1 MNFVSLA
8 FIIFLISTFII
19 YFITPKKYEW
29 IVLLIASF
37 IFYIWANW
45 YFALYLLASI
55 IVTYTAAILIAKYD
69 DEKKKNWILA
79 ASIFINI
86 GILFVVKY
94 LNFTIATAVGVLN
107 KFSLDVVFNG
117 LNILLPIGLS
127 FYTFQS
133 IAYVVDV
140 KREMIEPQR
149 NIFKYALFVS
159 FFPQILQGPIGRY
172 ETLAPQ
178 LYEGHDFSYEN
189 FFKGAQR
196 IILGFFKK
204 IVVADFVG
212 LFVNT
217 VFANPDKAYG
227 FVGVFGAIGYA
238 IQLYADFSGFMDIA
252 IGTSKVLGIELD
264 ENFNTPYLSK
274 SIAEYWRRWHI
285 TLGAF
290 FRDYVYY
297 PILRTKT
304 SKKLLTLKNRKLGKN
319 IATLISLLITWA
331 LIGIWHGANWTYLLH
346 GLYYGVIISSSILL
360 EPIYKKVNDKIKIKD
375 NIKDIFRIIR
385 TFIIV
390 CFGYILFRSES
401 LQAFGTYLS
410 SMFSGSGF
418 YELQN
423 FKEVFNAEFELT
435 MFYVIQIVLTCCIWS
450 IQVHQFRLMQKED
463 FYALKVDVWKKKIV
477 FLSAIM
483 VITIIAAYILYN
495 SIGGHQVGFI
505 YYEF

>member
-8 FIIFLISTFII
+8 FIIFLIATFII

-55 IVTYTAAILIAKYD
+55 VVTYSAAILIAKYD

-94 LNFTIATAVGVLN
+94 LNFTITTAVGVLN
-107 KFSLDVVFNG
+107 KFSLDVAFNG

-140 KREMIEPQR
+140 KREMIEPQK

-290 FRDYVYY
+290 FRDYIYY

-319 IATLISLLITWA
+319 IATLISLLVTWA

-360 EPIYKKVNDKIKIKD
+360 EPFYKKVNDKIKIKD

-401 LQAFGTYLS
+401 LTAFGTYLS
-410 SMFSGSGF
+410 SMFSGSGI

-423 FKEVFNAEFELT
+423 FKEVYSTDFALNIL
-435 MFYVIQIVLTCCIWS
+435 YVTQLIISCSIWS
-450 IQVHQFRLMQKED
+450 IYVHQFRLMKKEE
-463 FYALKVDVWKKKIV
+463 FLSLKVEAWRKKMI
-477 FLSAIM
+477 LLNAIM
-483 VITIIAAYILYN
+483 IISIIAAYIMLN

>member
-8 FIIFLISTFII
+8 FIIFLIATFII

-55 IVTYTAAILIAKYD
+55 VVTYSAAILIAKYD

-79 ASIFINI
+79 ASIVINI

-94 LNFTIATAVGVLN
+94 LNFTITTAVGVLN
-107 KFSLDVVFNG
+107 KFSLDVAFNG

-140 KREMIEPQR
+140 KREMIEPQK

-290 FRDYVYY
+290 FRDYIYY

-319 IATLISLLITWA
+319 IATLISLLVTWA
-331 LIGIWHGANWTYLLH
+331 LIGIWHGANWTYLHH

-360 EPIYKKVNDKIKIKD
+360 EPFYKKVNDKIKIKD

-401 LQAFGTYLS
+401 LTAFGTYLS

-418 YELQN
+418 TELRY
-423 FKEVFNAEFELT
+423 FSSVFGTTYLLSV
-435 MFYVIQIVLTCCIWS
+435 FYVIHVVAGCLVWGVVQ
-450 IQVHQFRLMQKED
+450 HRMNRLNTID
-463 FYALKVDVWKKKIV
+463 FETRIAKKYRLEAIII
-477 FLSAIM
+477 SAIL
-483 VITIIAAYILYN
+483 VLITIATYIAV
-495 SIGGHQVGFI
+495 STVGGHQVGFI
-505 YYEF
+505 YYDF

>member
-19 YFITPKKYEW
+19 YFVTPKKYEW

-55 IVTYTAAILIAKYD
+55 VVTYTAAILIAKQD
-69 DEKKKNWILA
+69 NEKKKNWILA
-79 ASIFINI
+79 ASIVINL

-94 LNFTIATAVGVLN
+94 LNFTIATAVDILN
-107 KFSLDVVFNG
+107 SFSLDVAFNG
-117 LNILLPIGLS
+117 LDILLPIGLS

-172 ETLAPQ
+172 DKLAPQ
-178 LYEGHDFSYEN
+178 LYEGHSFSYEN
-189 FFKGAQR
+189 FFKGTQR

-204 IVVADFVG
+204 IVIADFVG

-217 VFANPDKAYG
+217 VFANPNMAYG

-238 IQLYADFSGFMDIA
+238 VQLYADFSGFMDIA

-264 ENFNTPYLSK
+264 ENFNSPYLSK

-346 GLYYGVIISSSILL
+346 GLYYGVIISTSILL
-360 EPIYKKVNDKIKIKD
+360 EPLYKKVNDKIKMKD
-375 NIKDIFRIIR
+375 SVKDIFRIAR

-401 LQAFGTYLS
+401 LEAFGTYLS

-418 YELQN
+418 YELRYFSYVYGTTYKLSVFFVLHVVVGCMVWWMVQYRTNKLNMIN
-423 FKEVFNAEFELT
+423 FET
-435 MFYVIQIVLTCCIWS
+435 
-450 IQVHQFRLMQKED
+450 QVAKKYRLE
-463 FYALKVDVWKKKIV
+463 ATII
-477 FLSAIM
+477 SAIL
-483 VITIIAAYILYN
+483 VLLIIATYIAI
-495 SIGGHQVGFI
+495 STVGGHQVGFI
-505 YYEF
+505 YYDF